1 MEETPQKFAE
11 YADIDELFNKFDQAL
26 RHLRKD
32 FIANGMRHVFYK
44 GYDKQDL
51 EKWEEYVKQNGT
63 MPPIEMFD
71 SEAEAKYWIMLQE
84 LSKRD
89 WELAGEM
96 IRASVAS
103 SILEQ
108 AGYRKNAFIAYE
120 RAVLADHARRNV
132 EKRHQ
137 NSVKAKF
144 QQDAIQKWQATNGK
158 KPKMAFSML
167 YRDELKA
174 KHGIDLD
181 YRTIAEDW
189 LKGH

>member
-26 RHLRKD
+26 RSLRKD
-32 FIANGMRHVFYK
+32 FVANGLRHVLYK
-44 GYDKQDL
+44 RFDKNDL

-71 SEAEAKYWIMLQE
+71 NEAQAKCWIVLQE

-89 WELAGEM
+89 WEMAGEM
-96 IRASVAS
+96 LRASVAS
-103 SILEQ
+103 NILEQ
-108 AGYRKNAFIAYE
+108 AGYRQNAFIAYE
-120 RAVLADHARRNV
+120 RAILADHARRNV

-137 NSVKAKF
+137 NSIKAKF

-158 KPKMAFSML
+158 KSRVAFSL
-167 YRDELKA
+167 QYRDELKA
-174 KHGIDLD
+174 KHRIDLD

-189 LKGH
+189 LKDH